1 MRRTNINRGARS
13 HITIQ
18 STRREVQPLAC
29 TAAAC
34 FGRSAAATAHP
45 AAGGK
50 MERPTV
56 DGLRNLGNTC
66 YLNTVL
72 QVRQGGC
79 NPQGCVHGSVQ

>member
-1 MRRTNINRGARS
+1 
-13 HITIQ
+13 
-18 STRREVQPLAC
+18 
-29 TAAAC
+29 
-34 FGRSAAATAHP
+34 
-45 AAGGK
+45 